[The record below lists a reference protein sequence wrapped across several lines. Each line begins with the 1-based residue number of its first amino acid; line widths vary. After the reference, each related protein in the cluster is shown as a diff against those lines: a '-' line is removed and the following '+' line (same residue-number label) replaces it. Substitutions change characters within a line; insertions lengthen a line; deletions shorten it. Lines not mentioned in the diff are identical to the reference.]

1 MKRVLRTLS
10 LAMALFMVLAMTACG
25 GNNGGSSQPAN
36 NGGNGGNGG
45 GDTPAAWQFKNRI
58 EIMIPAGE
66 GGGLDTTLRKF
77 STYLEKELGTSI
89 TITNR
94 SGGSG
99 VTGFTWSH
107 NSTNDGYAYQF
118 TAPSAIIAAAQGNFD
133 FDLMS
138 ELIPVSGL
146 VMAEGMLFANP
157 KVPFKTAQEMI
168 DYAKANP
175 EKISVAVDT
184 PNGISGAIVTEFEQ
198 AAGIKFKWVTSE
210 SGEDTISV
218 IAGDIDMTVNTW
230 SDTGAYVES
239 GDLIPIIVMADQ
251 RNPLYPDV
259 PCTKEL
265 GYEST
270 LGYYR
275 VFTALQGTP
284 QEAVDTFAAA
294 VHKVATENTEW
305 HEWLSANGMTNDYLW
320 DAATLK
326 ETIQNTY
333 DTAKELN
340 S

>member
-10 LAMALFMVLAMTACG
+10 LAMALCMVLAMTACG
-25 GNNGGSSQPAN
+25 GSNGGS
-36 NGGNGGNGG
+36 GNGGNGG
-45 GDTPAAWQFKNRI
+45 FQFKNRI

-66 GGGLDTTLRKF
+66 GGGLDTTMRKF

-138 ELIPVSGL
+138 DLIPVSGL
-146 VMAEGMLFANP
+146 VMAEGMLFTN
-157 KVPFKTAQEMI
+157 KNTPFKTAQEMI
-168 DYAKANP
+168 DYAKAHP
-175 EKISVAVDT
+175 EGVSVAVDT
-184 PNGISGAIVTEFEQ
+184 PNGITGAILTEFEQ
-198 AAGIKFKWVTSE
+198 SAGIKLKWVTSE

-218 IAGDIDMTVNTW
+218 IAGDIDMTCNTW

-239 GDLIPIIVMADQ
+239 GDLIPLIVMADQ
-251 RNPLYPDV
+251 RNELFPDV
-259 PCTKEL
+259 PCTKEM
-265 GYEST
+265 GYTST
-270 LGYYR
+270 LGFYR
-275 VFTALQGTP
+275 VFTALKGTP
-284 QEAVDTFAAA
+284 QEAVDAFGAA
-294 VHKVATENTEW
+294 VRKVATENTEW
-305 HEWLSANGMTNDYLW
+305 HEWLAANGMTNDYLW
-320 DAATLK
+320 DAETLK
-326 ETIQNTY
+326 GIIDNTY
-333 DTAKELN
+333 NTAKALN

>member
-1 MKRVLRTLS
+1 MRTLS
-10 LAMALFMVLAMTACG
+10 LALALFMVLAMTACG
-25 GNNGGSSQPAN
+25 GSGNNASSAAPASSGGDGGSAA
-36 NGGNGGNGG
+36 
-45 GDTPAAWQFKNRI
+45 PAAWEFKNRI

-66 GGGLDTTLRKF
+66 GGGLDTTMRKF
-77 STYLEKELGTSI
+77 ATYLEKELGTSI

-107 NSTNDGYAYQF
+107 NSTNDGYAFQF
-118 TAPSAIIAAAQGNFD
+118 TAPSAIIASAQGNFD

-157 KVPFKTAQEMI
+157 NVPFTDAQSMVE
-168 DYAKANP
+168 YAKANP
-175 EKISVAVDT
+175 EKVSVAVDT
-184 PNGISGAIVTEFEQ
+184 PNGITGAILTEFEES
-198 AAGIKFKWVTSE
+198 AGVKFKWVTSE

-218 IAGDIDMTVNTW
+218 IAGDIDMTCNTW

-239 GDLIPIIVMADQ
+239 GDLVPIIVMADQ

-265 GYEST
+265 GYTST
-270 LGYYR
+270 LGFYR

-284 QEAVDTFAAA
+284 QEAVDAFGAA
-294 VHKVATENTEW
+294 VRKVATENTEW
-305 HEWLSANGMTNDYLW
+305 HDWLAANGMTNDYLW
-320 DAATLK
+320 DAEELK
-326 ETIQNTY
+326 AVIQNTY
-333 DTAKELN
+333 DTAVELN

>member
-36 NGGNGGNGG
+36 NGGNGG

-259 PCTKEL
+259 P
-265 GYEST
+265 
-270 LGYYR
+270 
-275 VFTALQGTP
+275 
-284 QEAVDTFAAA
+284 
-294 VHKVATENTEW
+294 
-305 HEWLSANGMTNDYLW
+305 
-320 DAATLK
+320 
-326 ETIQNTY
+326 
-333 DTAKELN
+333 
-340 S
+340 